1 VIGVVVEDDG
11 LFAALG
17 TRIERI
23 RGGPVVLLAKL
34 LISDAI
40 IVTAVLNL
48 DTASRP
54 FGMRHA
60 ALSDRLIGD

>member
-1 VIGVVVEDDG
+1 LQI
-11 LFAALG
+11 
-17 TRIERI
+17 TRDVPRHQIPERPTLLYNDSRAKRREQAI
-23 RGGPVVLLAKL
+23 VL
-34 LISDAI
+34 
-40 IVTAVLNL
+40 VTAVLNL